1 MTSLGGHV
9 TILSQVPAQT
19 LDEFRVNSVQGGAP
33 GQFVPFRAVA
43 IGVSKYKYAVRRAPL
58 KLAHFIIHVHVYL

>member
-1 MTSLGGHV
+1 MN
-9 TILSQVPAQT
+9 IFSQVPAQK

-43 IGVSKYKYAVRRAPL
+43 IGVSKYKYAVSITYKTYFTYVKNFVFEVL
-58 KLAHFIIHVHVYL
+58 NEV